1 MTLSKRS
8 INRAGD
14 VLRTWWREPGPLMSH
29 EEGHAIDLVWEYRAS
44 FQDPLTKVVM
54 GVRSNLKAEHV
65 PVVVAQR
72 LKRMPTIMDK
82 LQRQAGMELAR
93 MHDIGGCRAIV
104 PVGAYES
111 IEGVRRRIRTSVST
125 VVREYDYIAN
135 PKETGYR
142 AVHMVVSREDHLIEI
157 QLRTSEQHRWCETVE
172 RLGGRIGHNLKD
184 GQGPEELLDYLK
196 RAAYL
201 INEIEAG
208 RIPPPE
214 LRAEY
219 DALGAEVQH
228 YFADL

>member
-1 MTLSKRS
+1 MSVSKRS
-8 INRAGD
+8 INQAGD
-14 VLRTWWREPGPLMSH
+14 LLREWWKDRGDIGP
-29 EEGHAIDLVWEYRAS
+29 EETEAIDLVWDYRAS

-54 GVRSNLKAEHV
+54 GVRSNLAAEHV

-82 LQRQAGMELAR
+82 LHRQPGMELAR

-104 PVGAYES
+104 PAGEFRA
-111 IEGVRRRIRTSVST
+111 IEGIRRRIRQSVST
-125 VVREYDYIAN
+125 VVREYDYGET
-135 PKETGYR
+135 PKDTGYR
-142 AVHMVVSREDHLIEI
+142 AVHVVVSREDHLIEI
-157 QLRTSEQHRWCETVE
+157 QLRTAEQHRWCETVE

-184 GQGPEELLDYLK
+184 GQGPEELLDYLR

-201 INEIEAG
+201 ISEIEAG
-208 RIPPPE
+208 RQPPPE

-219 DALGAEVQH
+219 DALGNEVRH

>member
-1 MTLSKRS
+1 
-8 INRAGD
+8 
-14 VLRTWWREPGPLMSH
+14 
-29 EEGHAIDLVWEYRAS
+29 
-44 FQDPLTKVVM
+44 
-54 GVRSNLKAEHV
+54 
-65 PVVVAQR
+65 
-72 LKRMPTIMDK
+72 
-82 LQRQAGMELAR
+82 

-104 PVGAYES
+104 PAGAYEA
-111 IEGVRRRIRTSVST
+111 IDGVRRRIRQSVST

-157 QLRTSEQHRWCETVE
+157 QLRTAEQHRWCETVE

-201 INEIEAG
+201 ISELEAG

-219 DALGAEVQH
+219 DALGVEVQH
-228 YFADL
+228 YFAGL